1 MKIAG
6 IDYSM
11 TSPAICI
18 HDTTKEFKFDNCEVY
33 FMTQLKKY
41 EIEHKN
47 IHGKL
52 LEFTDAMDRYD
63 KISSFFIDRVL
74 ENDIQYVYIEDYS
87 LGSKGKV
94 FHIAENTGILKYR
107 LWQFQVD
114 VVCVPPTVIK
124 KFATGKGNSDKQ
136 KMQDS
141 FEAENTI
148 RLKHELNMTDKQ
160 WNPSSDIIDAYWICK
175 YGLTEWGKNAKEQQ
189 NPKIE

>member
-18 HDTTKEFKFDNCEVY
+18 YDNNTEFKFDNCEIY

-41 EIEHKN
+41 EIDHKN
-47 IHGKL
+47 IHGRM
-52 LEFTDAMDRYD
+52 LEFINSMDRYD

-74 ENDIQYVYIEDYS
+74 DDGVECVYIEDYS
-87 LGSKGKV
+87 MGSKGKV

-107 LWQFQVD
+107 LWLIQVPF
-114 VVCVPPTVIK
+114 VCVPPTVIK

-136 KMQDS
+136 KMQDV
-141 FEAENTI
+141 FELENDI
-148 RLKHELNMTDKQ
+148 RLKSELNMTEKQ

-175 YGLTEWGKNAKEQQ
+175 YGYNQKVSENDQKTKVG
-189 NPKIE
+189 

>member
-1 MKIAG
+1 MIAG

-18 HDTTKEFKFDNCEVY
+18 YDPSKEFKFDNCEVY

-47 IHGKL
+47 IHGTL
-52 LEFTDAMDRYD
+52 LEFTDAMERYD

-74 ENDIQYVYIEDYS
+74 DNDVQYVYIEDYS
-87 LGSKGKV
+87 MGSKGKV
-94 FHIAENTGILKYR
+94 FNIAENTGILKYR
-107 LWQFQVD
+107 LWNLQVPFY
-114 VVCVPPTVIK
+114 CVPPTVIK

-136 KMQDS
+136 KMQDV
-141 FEAENTI
+141 FEKENSI
-148 RLKHELNMTDKQ
+148 RLKVELNMTEKQ

-175 YGLTEWGKNAKEQQ
+175 YGFTLMQKVEKHDEKN
-189 NPKIE
+189 KIEV

>member
-18 HDTTKEFKFDNCEVY
+18 HDTAKEFKFDNCEVY

-41 EIEHKN
+41 GIEHNN

-74 ENDIQYVYIEDYS
+74 ENDIQYV
-87 LGSKGKV
+87 
-94 FHIAENTGILKYR
+94 
-107 LWQFQVD
+107 
-114 VVCVPPTVIK
+114 
-124 KFATGKGNSDKQ
+124 
-136 KMQDS
+136 
-141 FEAENTI
+141 I
-148 RLKHELNMTDKQ
+148 RS
-160 WNPSSDIIDAYWICK
+160 PYAV
-175 YGLTEWGKNAKEQQ
+175 WGKAA
-189 NPKIE
+189 